1 MMVSKMKISA
11 EGFEKVEI
19 TAKMA
24 EVFGLPKK
32 AVGEWAVVSKDYFEH
47 RLRKVRLDGYFADD
61 KYNNHQRIP
70 NRIWDEMFGSKRSAK
85 FEISK
90 QTNRKQNWVY
100 GLLEQLSKIE
110 ELKSILSLIG
120 RDEVILQILNDTDS
134 SRAGGKLYSSTS
146 TAIAHWKYKYGGLA
160 SENQSPK
167 SSK

>member
-1 MMVSKMKISA
+1 MDTITGQGMMISRTKISA

-19 TAKMA
+19 TVKMA

-32 AVGEWAVVSKDYFEH
+32 AIGKWAVVSKDYFEH

-70 NRIWDEMFGSKRSAK
+70 NRIWDEIFGSKRSAK

-90 QTNRKQNWVY
+90 QTIRKQNWVY

-110 ELKSILSLIG
+110 ELKS
-120 RDEVILQILNDTDS
+120 V
-134 SRAGGKLYSSTS
+134 
-146 TAIAHWKYKYGGLA
+146 
-160 SENQSPK
+160 
-167 SSK
+167 

>member
-1 MMVSKMKISA
+1 MMISRTKISA

-24 EVFGLPKK
+24 EVFGLPNK
-32 AVGEWAVVSKDYFEH
+32 AIGKWAVVSKDYFEH

-61 KYNNHQRIP
+61 KYNNHQSIP
-70 NRIWDEMFGSKRSAK
+70 NRIWDEMFGAKRSAK

-110 ELKSILSLIG
+110 ELKNVLNVMG
-120 RDEVILQILNDTDS
+120 RDDVILQILNDTDS
-134 SRAGGKLYSSTS
+134 SAQEANY
-146 TAIAHWKYKYGGLA
+146 TARQALQSPTGSINMGGLA

>member
-1 MMVSKMKISA
+1 MSWCGSMDTITGQAMMISRTKISA

-32 AVGEWAVVSKDYFEH
+32 AVGKWAVVSKDYFEY

-70 NRIWDEMFGSKRSAK
+70 NRIWDEMFGSKSMTRTALAQGANYTARQALQSP
-85 FEISK
+85 
-90 QTNRKQNWVY
+90 T
-100 GLLEQLSKIE
+100 G
-110 ELKSILSLIG
+110 SI
-120 RDEVILQILNDTDS
+120 NM
-134 SRAGGKLYSSTS
+134 
-146 TAIAHWKYKYGGLA
+146 GGLA